1 MSITS
6 AKTGA
11 TGISLAL
18 ENNFMEPIAS
28 VLVGAGTASEI
39 VFDEIPQNYKHLQ
52 IRAIGQVTLSSD
64 PGGSG
69 GCGVNFNKDFG
80 VNYTRHELGGPG
92 GGTVAPYGLADVSG
106 GTLQRFPFR
115 QTNDNIYGVTIGDI
129 LDYSNSTKFKTLKN
143 IGGFDKNSASGV
155 TGDVYMNSFLWRS
168 TAPISTISL
177 TTGVWNW
184 KQHSRI
190 SLYGIKG

>member
-28 VLVGAGTASEI
+28 VLVGAGTASSVI
-39 VFDEIPQNYKHLQ
+39 FNDIPQTYKHLQ
-52 IRAIGQVTLSSD
+52 IRTIGMVKFTSD

-69 GCGVNFNKDFG
+69 GLQVYYNSDTGPV
-80 VNYTRHELGGPG
+80 YTRHELGGT
-92 GGTVAPYGLADVSG
+92 GTPPVAPYAIADYG
-106 GTLQRFPFR
+106 FGAIQRVPFR
-115 QTNDNIYGVTIGDI
+115 LTDDHMFGVAITDI
-129 LDYSNSTKFKTLKN
+129 LDYTNTNKFKTTRN
-143 IGGFDKNSASGV
+143 IGGFDKNTATSP
-155 TGDVYMNSFLWRS
+155 TGDVYINSFLWRKTEPVTS
-168 TAPISTISL
+168 ITIRNDTYNL
-177 TTGVWNW
+177 A
-184 KQHSRI
+184 QYSRI